1 MDASE
6 VSAGVEGVL
15 GGEGNKVALTPLI
28 PIRFDRRLIAN

>member
-15 GGEGNKVALTPLI
+15 EGERNKVALTPS
-28 PIRFDRRLIAN
+28 NSY